1 MSREII
7 TSRQNPTVKLICS
20 LLRKKEREETGLF
33 RFDGIKLALEAKEKG
48 IDVRYVIVNSD
59 KLGEIEKR
67 FSEAGLALP
76 DCTVVPGELFEKMS
90 DEKSPEGIITV
101 AKALDKINKIATINN
116 KSQNLTLPEAHER
129 VMILESLRDPG
140 NLGTAV
146 RTAAALGID
155 RLVVSSDCADLYNP
169 KTIRAAMGALFTMRI
184 DVVEGDLSAYIGALR
199 GVGRRVFG
207 AALHTDALTLGEFCV
222 NKTDVFVIGNEGHGL
237 TDDTKNACDACVLI
251 PMREGSESLNAAM
264 AAGIFMWETS
274 RAK

>member
-7 TSRQNPTVKLICS
+7 TSRQNPTVKLVCS

-33 RFDGIKLALEAKEKG
+33 RFDGIKLLEEAKEKG
-48 IDVRYVIVNSD
+48 V
-59 KLGEIEKR
+59 EIE
-67 FSEAGLALP
+67 FVVVSEQRIKDMGSSLE
-76 DCTVVPGELFEKMS
+76 DGDRVVVVPDELFMKMS
-90 DEKSPEGIITV
+90 DEKSPEGVITV

-116 KSQNLTLPEAHER
+116 KGQNLPIPEESER
-129 VMILESLRDPG
+129 VLLLESVRDPG
-140 NLGTAV
+140 NLGTVV

-155 RLVVSSDCADLYNP
+155 RLVVSHDCADLYNP

-184 DVVEGDLSAYIGALR
+184 DVVGAELPEYVRALR
-199 GVGRRVFG
+199 TAGRRVLG
-207 AALHTDALTLGEFCV
+207 AALHTDALTLGEFEV
-222 NKTDVFVIGNEGHGL
+222 DRRDIFVIGNEGHGL
-237 TDDTKNACDACVLI
+237 SDDIKKACDACVLI